1 MTKKAP
7 GSPGGRKPSPLAD
20 ALNKNKEAAEDVANA
35 ADDLAVVHA
44 VLDTK
49 VAHGAREADV
59 KRAVAET
66 KKVEE
71 RLTESVEK
79 LEQVNETLARE
90 VKSAS

>member
-1 MTKKAP
+1 MSKKAP
-7 GSPGGRKPSPLAD
+7 GSRGGRKASPLAD
-20 ALNKNKEAAEDVANA
+20 ALTKNKEAAEEVADA

-49 VAHGAREADV
+49 VAHGGSEGDV

-90 VKSAS
+90 VRSTS

>member
-1 MTKKAP
+1 MSKNAP
-7 GSPGGRKPSPLAD
+7 DSQGGGKPSPLAD
-20 ALNKNKEAAEDVANA
+20 ALTKNKEAAEEVANA

-44 VLDTK
+44 VLDSK
-49 VAHGAREADV
+49 VSHGAREADV

-90 VKSAS
+90 VRSTS